1 MKSIGLFVLLL
12 FCGARLLALHAG
24 DPAAELKADFVFRG
38 PVPLT
43 GEAAKKNLKTL
54 VFFRTR
60 SAGSRELMNH
70 LADLRERFPKTNF
83 VAVTPDGKGEA
94 KEFFGVYSHNAF
106 AGAADIDFRSAKTYL
121 TGDTVY
127 PYAFLIG
134 PDGVILWD
142 GEAADLAE
150 ALEKASKG
158 ELSAALQKKLSPL
171 QAELRSRFRRGEERM
186 ANFAAGRIFE
196 LDPANSEAIRLR
208 LFMLR
213 GAGRDRDA
221 WELLEQRRQAAP
233 KVAKLYF
240 QQIELACAMPEYG
253 AQALPIGY
261 EYMKQFPANF
271 AGDGALAWL
280 LLERRPFDPDA
291 LRLAGQLIGRSMALR
306 GKDAAPTLAEA
317 DFLSAAALYA
327 YRLGKVGPAE
337 TLQKQATA
345 ILAKTVPNRIGF
357 SQRMEH
363 YYRSVRTMTGGK

>member
-12 FCGARLLALHAG
+12 FCGARLFALHAG
-24 DPAAELKADFVFRG
+24 DPAAELKADFVSRG
-38 PVPLT
+38 PVSLT
-43 GEAAKKNLKTL
+43 GDAAKKDLKIL

-60 SAGSRELMNH
+60 SEGSRELMNH
-70 LADLRERFPKTNF
+70 LFGLRERFPKTDI

-94 KEFFGVYSHNAF
+94 KDFFGVYSHNDF

-121 TGDTVY
+121 TGDSVY

-142 GEAADLAE
+142 GEAADLSE
-150 ALEKASKG
+150 ALEKADKD
-158 ELSAALQKKLSPL
+158 ELDLSVQKKLSPL
-171 QAELRSRFRRGEERM
+171 LAELRSRFRRGEERM

-196 LDPANSEAIRLR
+196 IDPANSEAIRLR

-221 WELLEQRRQAAP
+221 WELLEARRKAAP

-306 GKDAAPTLAEA
+306 GKKPAPTLAEA
-317 DFLSAAALYA
+317 DFLSASALYA
-327 YRLGKVGPAE
+327 YRLGKVEPAE
-337 TLQKQATA
+337 KLQKQATA
-345 ILAKTVPNRIGF
+345 ILEKTAPSRIGF

-363 YYRSVRTMTGGK
+363 YYRSVRTLTGGK